1 VGKLHRSKC
10 LVVLAALAPFA
21 CSKDAQITTR
31 TVTMH
36 APMACAPDASSYAV
50 FQELGDFEPATPTT
64 GYVVG
69 DVGAVLPEIDDAAK
83 ALLVKAT
90 QNTSQSQSSSEWL
103 GLGDVPSTGNVD
115 VLLLPSLVSCAFT
128 TTVGPRTQSVLGAI
142 GGQRVLVVGGIVSSG
157 AADGGVTS
165 PSTFVVRLDTGEVA
179 PVSTDLDLLV
189 TPRIQA
195 TVTAFG
201 DGGLVAGGVDPQIT
215 GGAGVL
221 ASAEVYVSAVGGFQQ
236 HPPILLSQPRA
247 QHGAAVL
254 LTGETLLVGGVG
266 ADGQTVLD
274 TMEIVDPVTSTVRAE
289 NVATLAVA
297 RKSPTVLRLAS
308 GEIFVAGGFDAN
320 GDSVPTLEWFSADAS
335 QPSMSKHVQVLVA
348 APSARAFVALE
359 AGGALAV
366 IDPPAGALATFQSVW
381 VIGADGGLTAAKPL
395 AGLGGQPVLFGG
407 AGGAPVLFVP
417 AVPEASGV
425 PGAPARWLRW
435 QPYVGEFGV
444 LGVDIAANVGDA
456 TASPDPGLAMWLD
469 PTNPK
474 KVAVGALR
482 FDAIDDYST
491 LEGPL
496 FVADTNDTAPDQLAS
511 AGGITFD
518 PAVGLTLGSNASAF
532 VTDRTYGDV
541 TVDVD
546 APTGQ
551 PAILVLRDEGPD
563 EAALLATELEVGGTS
578 CPGALAAPSSAPS
591 SLHVERTGASVVWS
605 VAGGASGT
613 CPTSLGQT
621 ARLSVGVRAPMSV
634 GSVVRNLRVTRLGTP

>member
-1 VGKLHRSKC
+1 
-10 LVVLAALAPFA
+10 
-21 CSKDAQITTR
+21 
-31 TVTMH
+31 MH

-69 DVGAVLPEIDDAAK
+69 DVGAVLPEIDNAAK

-115 VLLLPSLVSCAFT
+115 VLLLPSLASCAFT
-128 TTVGPRTQSVLGAI
+128 TPVGARTQSKLGAI
-142 GGQRVLVVGGIVSSG
+142 GGQRVLVVGGKG
-157 AADGGVTS
+157 ASDGGASS
-165 PSTFVVRLDTGEVA
+165 PSTYVVHLDTGEVA
-179 PVSTDLDLLV
+179 PVTTDTDLLMPRTQGTV
-189 TPRIQA
+189 TP
-195 TVTAFG
+195 FG
-201 DGGLVAGGVDPQIT
+201 DGGLVAGGFDST
-215 GGAGVL
+215 GTPL
-221 ASAEVYVSAVGGFQQ
+221 AEAEVYDPDVGGFLQQ
-236 HPPILLSQPRA
+236 SPILLSQPRA

-254 LTGETLLVGGVG
+254 ITGETLLVGGVG
-266 ADGQTVLD
+266 AGQTVLD
-274 TMEIVDPVTSTVRAE
+274 TMEIVDPVTRTVRAE
-289 NVATLAVA
+289 NIATLAVA
-297 RKSPTVLRLAS
+297 RKSPTVLQLAS
-308 GEIFVAGGFDAN
+308 GEIFVAGGVD
-320 GDSVPTLEWFSADAS
+320 GDNNPITKIEWFKSDAS
-335 QPSMSKHVQVLVA
+335 QASKVAQDLVA
-348 APSARAFVALE
+348 GSARAYAPLE
-359 AGGALAV
+359 AGGVLAV
-366 IDPPAGALATFQSVW
+366 IVPPAGAEDFLDVW
-381 VIGADGGLTAAKPL
+381 VIGADGFPSPAATAL
-395 AGLGGQPVLFGG
+395 AGLQGQPVLFGG

-417 AVPEASGV
+417 ASAPASPDADADAGT
-425 PGAPARWLRW
+425 GDSSASATPARWLRW

-469 PTNPK
+469 PTNPNA
-474 KVAVGALR
+474 VAVAALR

-496 FVADTNDTAPDQLAS
+496 FVADTNDTAPDQLVS

-518 PAVGLTLGSNASAF
+518 PALGLTLGSNASAF
-532 VTDRTYGDV
+532 VTDRTYADF

-563 EAALLATELEVGGTS
+563 EAALLGTELDVGGTS
-578 CPGALAAPSSAPS
+578 CPAALSAQSSAPS

-613 CPTSLGQT
+613 CPNAFGQT
-621 ARLSVGVRAPMSV
+621 ARLSIGVRAPTSV
-634 GSVVRNLRVTRLGTP
+634 GSVVRNLRVTRMGTP